1 MAFAVWC
8 TMAITIQICTG
19 PECGPL
25 GSHEMIR
32 RLRRLPVEKRRQL
45 TITFQQCF
53 ARCQMPGTL
62 CPCARVDGEWIVQAD
77 MAKVEA
83 ALEPH
88 WQDESDDNDPFAD
101 YFP

>member
-1 MAFAVWC
+1 
-8 TMAITIQICTG
+8 MAITIQICAG

-32 RLRRLPVEKRRQL
+32 RLRRLPDEKRRQL

-88 WQDESDDNDPFAD
+88 WQDEPDDSDPFAD